1 MVGVRIMSNVKVKFD
16 CIDCSWKYRG
26 DMQHAYVVMKHKD
39 KHEEEF
45 YLMEDLYG

>member
-16 CIDCSWKYRG
+16 CIDCQWRYRG
-26 DMQHAYVVMKHKD
+26 DMEHVYVVMKLKD

-45 YLMEDLYG
+45 YLMEELIG